1 MTQPNHDTETVNPIV
16 LFSINHPKLITWLMT
31 LITVIIVS
39 MAALPNFYP
48 EQLSFL
54 PTIKVDTDPEN
65 MLSDDESVRVYN
77 HQMKTEFSLSD
88 IVVVGITN
96 KQNANGVFNSKS
108 LANIY
113 ALTQFSHSIKWVDE
127 KNPDKMAGVIA
138 VDILAPSTV
147 DNIEQG
153 GLGTVNFSWLMPE
166 PPKSDEE
173 AIAVRDRAMN
183 IPFLNGTLV
192 SDDGK
197 AIALYLPITNKNV
210 SYQVREQL
218 LAKIAEFGVTEEE
231 YYITGLPVAQDTFGV
246 EMFKQMAISAPLAML
261 VIFLLLWWFF
271 KRLIFVTSPMIVA
284 MVCALSTMG
293 VLIITGNTIHIMS
306 SMIPIFIMP
315 IAILDAVH
323 ILSDFF
329 DRYNTIRDKRKTIIH
344 VMNELFTPMLITTLT
359 TIAGFSSLALTPIP
373 PVQVFGIYI
382 AIGVFL
388 AWIWSVT
395 FIPAFIVSISDEKLE
410 SFITTEDTKTEETKT
425 PMAKLLAK
433 TGQFTYNHAL
443 FILLFT
449 LTSVGIAGYGISK
462 INVNDN
468 PIKWFAPSHII
479 RVADRVLNEHFGGT
493 YMAYLALEVNP
504 DAVIDTDFKTPLLTR
519 LAQAQQEAI
528 NDEYT
533 NSKQIFTIVQTA
545 ITNHTGDKASLE
557 LALNDAINK
566 GMDNSAD
573 DEFDTWDQAQLFIDR
588 ERQLNEIFK
597 QPDALT
603 YLADLQSFINSL
615 EVVGKSNSLSDVVK
629 TVHRELLLGKTEE
642 FRIPN
647 SSNAIAQTLITYQ
660 NSHRPHDLWHF
671 VTPDYRKTSLWV
683 QLKSGDNQDMA
694 FVEKEVAQYIA
705 SHPMPYNL
713 QTNWFGLTHINVVW
727 QDKMVTGMLESFTG
741 SFLVV
746 LLMMV
751 LLFRS
756 FAWGLLSMIPLTV
769 TVGLIYGIIGLIGK
783 DYDMPVAVLSSLSIG
798 LAVDYAIHFLSR
810 AREYTA
816 RYGSWEAA
824 IGPLF
829 SEPAMAIS
837 RNAIVVGVGFL
848 PLLAAPLVPYQTVGV
863 FIAAILFMAG
873 VSSLLIL
880 PALIT
885 LMPRIFFKDLP
896 KTA

>member
-1 MTQPNHDTETVNPIV
+1 MTQKNHDTEIVNPIV
-16 LFSINHPKLITWLMT
+16 LFSINHPKIITWIMT
-31 LITVIIVS
+31 LFTILIIS
-39 MAALPNFYP
+39 MAALPNIYP

-65 MLSDDESVRVYN
+65 MLSDDEPVRVYN
-77 HQMKTEFSLSD
+77 HQMKTEFSLND

-96 KQNANGVFNSKS
+96 KQNTNGVFNSKS

-113 ALTQFSHSIKWVDE
+113 ALTQFSRGIKWEDK
-127 KNPDKMAGVIA
+127 KNPGKMAGVIA

-153 GLGTVNFSWLMPE
+153 GLGTVNFNWLMPE

-173 AIAVRDRAMN
+173 AIAIRDRAMN

-218 LAKIAEFGVTEEE
+218 LAKIAEFGATEEE

-293 VLIITGNTIHIMS
+293 LLIITGNTIHIMS

-344 VMNELFTPMLITTLT
+344 VMNELFTPMLITSLT
-359 TIAGFSSLALTPIP
+359 TIAGFASLALTPIP

-395 FIPAFIVSISDEKLE
+395 FIPAFIVSISDEKLA
-410 SFITTEDTKTEETKT
+410 SFISSKDVTTEENKTL
-425 PMAKLLAK
+425 MAKLLAK

-443 FILLFT
+443 LILMFT
-449 LTSVGIAGYGISK
+449 LTAVGVAGYGISK

-504 DAVIDTDFKTPLLTR
+504 NAVLNADFKTPLLTR
-519 LAQAQQEAI
+519 LAQAQQDAI
-528 NDEYT
+528 NDEYAHAE
-533 NSKQIFTIVQTA
+533 QIFGTVQTA
-545 ITNHTGDKASLE
+545 IKEHTGDKASLDR
-557 LALNDAINK
+557 ALNQMINQ
-566 GMDNSAD
+566 GLDNASD
-573 DEFDTWDQAQLFIDR
+573 DEFDTWDQVQLFIDR

-597 QPDALT
+597 QPEALT
-603 YLADLQSFINSL
+603 YLATGQPHINFNL
-615 EVVGKSNSLSDVVK
+615 
-629 TVHRELLLGKTEE
+629 
-642 FRIPN
+642 
-647 SSNAIAQTLITYQ
+647 
-660 NSHRPHDLWHF
+660 
-671 VTPDYRKTSLWV
+671 KTSL
-683 QLKSGDNQDMA
+683 
-694 FVEKEVAQYIA
+694 
-705 SHPMPYNL
+705 
-713 QTNWFGLTHINVVW
+713 
-727 QDKMVTGMLESFTG
+727 
-741 SFLVV
+741 FL
-746 LLMMV
+746 
-751 LLFRS
+751 
-756 FAWGLLSMIPLTV
+756 
-769 TVGLIYGIIGLIGK
+769 
-783 DYDMPVAVLSSLSIG
+783 
-798 LAVDYAIHFLSR
+798 
-810 AREYTA
+810 
-816 RYGSWEAA
+816 
-824 IGPLF
+824 
-829 SEPAMAIS
+829 
-837 RNAIVVGVGFL
+837 
-848 PLLAAPLVPYQTVGV
+848 
-863 FIAAILFMAG
+863 
-873 VSSLLIL
+873 
-880 PALIT
+880 
-885 LMPRIFFKDLP
+885 
-896 KTA
+896 

>member
-1 MTQPNHDTETVNPIV
+1 MTQSNHDTETANPIV
-16 LFSINHPKLITWLMT
+16 LFSINHPRLITWLMT
-31 LITVIIVS
+31 LITVIIIA

-48 EQLSFL
+48 QQLSFL
-54 PTIKVDTDPEN
+54 PEIKVDTDPEN
-65 MLSDDESVRVYN
+65 MLSDDEAVRVYN

-88 IVVVGITN
+88 IVVVGVTN

-108 LANIY
+108 LTNIY
-113 ALTQFSHSIKWVDE
+113 ALTQFSRGIKWADE
-127 KNPDKMAGVIA
+127 KNPGKTAGVIA

-166 PPKSDEE
+166 PPQSEEE

-197 AIALYLPITNKNV
+197 AIALYLPISNKNV

-271 KRLIFVTSPMIVA
+271 KRLVFVTSPMIVA

-293 VLIITGNTIHIMS
+293 ILIITGNTIHIMS

-359 TIAGFSSLALTPIP
+359 TIAGFASLALTPIP
-373 PVQVFGIYI
+373 PVQVFGLYI

-388 AWIWSVT
+388 AWIWSIT
-395 FIPAFIVSISDEKLE
+395 FIPAFIVSISDEKLAT
-410 SFITTEDTKTEETKT
+410 FISNEETKTEETKT
-425 PMAKLLAK
+425 PMARFLIK

-449 LTSVGIAGYGISK
+449 LSSVGVAAYGISQ

-504 DAVIDTDFKTPLLTR
+504 DAAVDSDFKPALLAR
-519 LAQAQQEAI
+519 LSAAQQDAMD
-528 NDEYT
+528 DEYA
-533 NSKQIFTIVQTA
+533 NSEKIFGHVQTA

-557 LALNDAINK
+557 VALNTLINQ
-566 GMDNSAD
+566 GLDNATD
-573 DEFDTWDQAQLFIDR
+573 EEFDTWDQVQLFIDR

-603 YLADLQSFINSL
+603 YLADLQAFINSL
-615 EVVGKSNSLSDVVK
+615 DVVGKSNSLSDVVK
-629 TVHRELLLGKTEE
+629 TVHRELLLGNVEE
-642 FRIPN
+642 FRIPD

-671 VTPDYRKTSLWV
+671 VTPDFRKTSLWV

-694 FVEKEVAQYIA
+694 FVEKQVANYIT
-705 SHPMPYNL
+705 SHPMPYKL

-727 QDKMVTGMLESFTG
+727 QNKMVSGMLESFSG

-746 LLMMV
+746 LIMMI

-756 FAWGLLSMIPLTV
+756 FSWGLLSMIPLTV

-824 IGPLF
+824 IEPLF

-863 FIAAILFMAG
+863 FIASILFMAG

-885 LMPRIFFKDLP
+885 LMPGLFFKNLS